1 MSLSLL
7 VPPAA
12 EPVDLARLK
21 LRLRIS
27 DNTHDQRLAHLI
39 SVARER
45 VERETGR
52 VFLTQTWLETRDSWD
67 GDGRLCAFATQF
79 KLLKPPL
86 IAVESITVTVAD
98 GTPTTWPASEY
109 YVDSAMEPG
118 RIVLRRDSVFPEPG
132 RAAGGIA
139 IRYRA
144 GYGASAADVP
154 APLRE
159 AVSLLAADLFDTG
172 GGTGLPFSVQ
182 SLIAPWRR
190 LSL

>member
-1 MSLSLL
+1 M
-7 VPPAA
+7 PPAS

-27 DNTHDQRLAHLI
+27 DNGHDQRLSHLI
-39 SVARER
+39 SAARER

-86 IAVESITVTVAD
+86 IAVESVTITAAD
-98 GTPTTWPASEY
+98 GSSALWPASAY
-109 YVDSAMEPG
+109 FIDSAMEPG
-118 RIVLRRDSVFPEPG
+118 RIVLRPDSVFPQAG
-132 RAAGGIA
+132 RPAAGIA
-139 IRYRA
+139 IRFRA
-144 GYGASAADVP
+144 GYGDTADSVP
-154 APLRE
+154 GPLRE
-159 AVSLLAADLFDTG
+159 AVEVLAASLFTDGNSNG
-172 GGTGLPFSVQ
+172 GSIQDGLPGPVR

-190 LSL
+190 VSL